1 MSLRA
6 TLARNL
12 RQLRQARGLSQEEI
26 AARADITANYVSCLE
41 REEYAASID
50 VVERLADALDVE
62 PIELLRQ

>member
-26 AARADITANYVSCLE
+26 AARADITTNYVSCLE

-50 VVERLADALDVE
+50 VVERLAAALDVE